1 MTRVDM
7 VVPTTIYLKSVHH
20 MARMRTGAWI
30 DMSFENGKDLA
41 EYAVQKARDLGAEF
55 AEARFEQLAENS
67 FMLRNG
73 NPEISLF
80 TRTQGLGIRVLAEG
94 GIAFTST
101 NSLEKKDI
109 EDAVK
114 LALRLARANRKHR
127 SRDIKLA
134 DVPSVNATYK
144 VPAKLRPS
152 DVSSEEKA
160 KRTLTLDKILA
171 ETGTP
176 FRMMFMRDYESRKYL
191 YTSDGIAITS
201 FTPRIGAFF
210 MLTQFGKNGPNQRFI
225 QVGGTGGWELIDE
238 WKLEQKIKEEAIILE
253 KIANDAKKAP
263 EGTLDFV
270 IGSEVV
276 GIICHENVGHPSEA
290 DRILGREGA
299 QAGESYMTPEMLG
312 QEVASEVVTI
322 IDDPTI
328 PKSAGYYEYDDEGV
342 KARPRYLIKNGV
354 FTEMLHNRE
363 SAFLLNTESTGAAR
377 ASAFKREPIPRMANT
392 YMAEGDHSFEEI
404 FEDIKLGIYMKSY
417 TEWNIDDR
425 RYQSK
430 YVGFECYLIKDG
442 ELTDTLVFRPAL
454 ETTTPGL
461 LKSIDACSKGLDFVA
476 ATCGKS
482 DPMQGAPVWKGG
494 SLAVRIRNVPFHY

>member
-1 MTRVDM
+1 MKEREQ
-7 VVPTTIYLKSVHH
+7 
-20 MARMRTGAWI
+20 A
-30 DMSFENGKDLA
+30 MSFEYGKDLA

-55 AEARFEQLAENS
+55 AEVRYEQLAQNS

-80 TRTQGLGIRVLAEG
+80 TRTQGLGIRGIAEG

-101 NSLEKKDI
+101 NSLNKKEVEQTVEI
-109 EDAVK
+109 
-114 LALRLARANRKHR
+114 ALRMAKASRKHR

-134 DVPSVNATYK
+134 DVPSVTASFEI
-144 VPAKLRPS
+144 PAKLRPS
-152 DVSSEEKA
+152 DVSPEEKA
-160 KRTLTLDKILA
+160 HRTHELDKIM
-171 ETGTP
+171 EEIGTP
-176 FRMMFMRDYESRKYL
+176 FRMIFMSDYESRKYL
-191 YTSDGIAITS
+191 YTSDGVSITS
-201 FTPRIGAFF
+201 FTPRIEAF
-210 MLTQFGKNGPNQRFI
+210 MMMTMFGKNGPNQRFV
-225 QVGGTGGWELIDE
+225 QVGGTGGWELVDE
-238 WKLEQKIKEEAIILE
+238 WKLESKVREEARIL
-253 KIANDAKKAP
+253 AKVTNEAQKAP

-270 IGSEVV
+270 VGSEVV

-299 QAGESYMTPEMLG
+299 QAGESYMTPDMLG
-312 QEVASEVVTI
+312 QQVASEVVTI

-328 PKSAGYYEYDDEGV
+328 PRSAGYYQYDDEGV
-342 KARPRYLIKNGV
+342 KARPRYLIKNGI
-354 FTEMLHNRE
+354 FMEMLHNRE
-363 SAFLLNTESTGAAR
+363 SAFLMNTESTGAAR
-377 ASAFKREPIPRMANT
+377 ASAFNREPIPRMANT

-404 FEDIKLGIYMKSY
+404 FEDIELGIYMKSY

-430 YVGFECYLIKDG
+430 YVGFESYLIKDG
-442 ELTDTLVFRPAL
+442 ELTDILVFRPAL

-494 SLAVRIRNVPFHY
+494 ALAVRIRNVPFHY

>member
-1 MTRVDM
+1 MN
-7 VVPTTIYLKSVHH
+7 
-20 MARMRTGAWI
+20 
-30 DMSFENGKDLA
+30 FEHGKDLA
-41 EYAVQKARDLGAEF
+41 EYAVQKARNLGAEF
-55 AEARFEQLAENS
+55 AEARFEQLAQNS
-67 FMLRNG
+67 FVLRNG
-73 NPEISLF
+73 NPEVSLF
-80 TRTQGLGIRVLAEG
+80 TRTQGIGIRVLAEG
-94 GIAFTST
+94 GIAFTSS
-101 NSLEKKDI
+101 NSLDKKDI

-114 LALRLARANRKHR
+114 LALRLAKASRKHR
-127 SRDIKLA
+127 SDGIKLA
-134 DVPSVNATYK
+134 DVPSVTASYE
-144 VPAKLRPS
+144 VPAKLRPN

-160 KRTLTLDKILA
+160 QRTHDLDKILA

-176 FRMMFMRDYESRKYL
+176 FRMIFMSDYESRKYL
-191 YTSDGIAITS
+191 HTSDGTSITS
-201 FTPRIGAFF
+201 FTPRIEAF
-210 MLTQFGKNGPNQRFI
+210 MMMTMFGKNGPNQRFV

-238 WKLEQKIKEEAIILE
+238 WKLESKIQEEARIL
-253 KIANDAKKAP
+253 AKVASEAQKAP

-270 IGSEVV
+270 VGSEVV
-276 GIICHENVGHPSEA
+276 GIICHENVGHPTEA

-312 QEVASEVVTI
+312 QEVASEAVTI

-328 PKSAGYYEYDDEGV
+328 PKSSGYYQYDDEGV

-363 SAFLLNTESTGAAR
+363 SAYLMNTESTGAAR
-377 ASAFKREPIPRMANT
+377 ASAFNREPIPRMANT

-430 YVGFECYLIKDG
+430 YVGFEAYLIKNG
-442 ELTDTLVFRPAL
+442 ELTDTLLFRPAL

-494 SLAVRIRNVPFHY
+494 ALAVRIRNVPFHY